1 MKKLIATV
9 LIATIAL
16 AAFAGVSV
24 TLDVLAQYGSIKTAD
39 PMGEIKSGFSITGAE
54 PDVAAKG
61 GDVLGELTATLSK
74 SNFGSAS
81 VSVRF
86 RTPTTKY
93 EGAAVKIH
101 GWDITA
107 RLTGGLK
114 LSIGNTAYEVF
125 TESIS
130 WEPVSGA
137 GLFEMGANRI
147 YIDYIPDFLSD
158 LEIVAG
164 MSVPL
169 GNDKS
174 KPWKTFQAAVMY
186 DLESV
191 MKFAFEFSSVGADP
205 ESGSGLDDGD
215 IKALSLQADYV
226 GTENLDALVGYSLV
240 FEKGIPVQHRFDVFA
255 TYFTEK
261 FGIELYDAFIVR
273 LYDDQLNGNRLG
285 LKFSYYATE
294 LLTPYIKMNWFRNYG
309 YYDAIGGLAWG
320 DWQLS
325 RDPSLQKC
333 SLIALDAGVGLTFSE
348 TFFGS
353 LGATFRFNLTKG
365 VSKEDKVFWAI
376 PLAITVSF

>member
-1 MKKLIATV
+1 MVAF
-9 LIATIAL
+9 

-24 TLDVLAQYGSIKTAD
+24 TLDALAQYGSIKTAD

-54 PDVAAKG
+54 PDDFEPTYY

-101 GWDITA
+101 GWDIAA

-130 WEPVSGA
+130 WEPISGA
-137 GLFEMGANRI
+137 GLFEQGANRI

-164 MSVPL
+164 MSVPM
-169 GNDKS
+169 GYDKS

-186 DLESV
+186 DLESI
-191 MKFAFEFSSVGADP
+191 MKFAFEFSCVGVEADS
-205 ESGSGLDDGD
+205 ELDDGD
-215 IKALSLQADYV
+215 IKAFSLQANYV
-226 GTENLDALVGYSLV
+226 GTENLDALLGYSLV
-240 FEKGIPVQHRFDVFA
+240 LEKGTLVQHRFDA
-255 TYFTEK
+255 YASYFTEK
-261 FGIELYDAFIVR
+261 FGFELYDAFLIR
-273 LYDDQLNGNRLG
+273 LDEDQLNGNRLG
-285 LKFSYYATE
+285 LKISYYATE

-309 YYDAIGGLAWG
+309 YYEALGGLAWG
-320 DWQLS
+320 DWQIT
-325 RDPSLQKC
+325 RDFSVQDG
-333 SLIALDAGVGLTFSE
+333 SLISLDAGVGLTFSE

-365 VSKEDKVFWAI
+365 VAKEDKVFWAI